1 MSKYLITG
9 RQGTGKTSVIREL
22 QRRGYTAYNTDEIA
36 GVTRLEE
43 TATGKP
49 LALKHNEVNWDLASW
64 NWQKEPLEA
73 LLNSDEDVYIG
84 AVTSNQAN
92 YYSQFDQIFALIVPP
107 ETLARYLTS
116 HEHGYD
122 NTAIERI
129 LAHQHRQQKFLDAGA
144 LAISNDRSVSDTVDE
159 ILSYVANS

>member
-22 QRRGYTAYNTDEIA
+22 QQRGYTAYNTDELE

-49 LALKHNEVNWDLASW
+49 LALKHSEVNWDLTSW
-64 NWQKEPLEA
+64 NWQKQPLEA
-73 LLNSDEDVYIG
+73 LLDSDETVFIG
-84 AVTSNQAN
+84 AVTSNQAD
-92 YYSQFDQIFALIVPP
+92 YYNRFDRIFALIVPP
-107 ETLARYLTS
+107 ATLARYLST
-116 HEHGYD
+116 HEHSYED
-122 NTAIERI
+122 ATIERI
-129 LAHQHRQQKFLDAGA
+129 LAHQHRQQRFLDAGA
-144 LAISNDRSVSDTVDE
+144 IAINNDRPVSATVDE